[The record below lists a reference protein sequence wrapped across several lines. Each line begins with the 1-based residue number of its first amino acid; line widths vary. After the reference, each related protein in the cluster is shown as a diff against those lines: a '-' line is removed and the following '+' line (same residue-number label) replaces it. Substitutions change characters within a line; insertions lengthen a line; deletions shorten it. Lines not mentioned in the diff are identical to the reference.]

1 MCCLSLTGFAADTPA
16 QPAPKPQK
24 TIEERYLDGLDCL
37 KPVDLGCAQAA
48 LAMLPPASP
57 YAKILDAQIA
67 ATERDDERVLRLLL
81 PLQGNDNLLP
91 QAIASLHATLAQAYE
106 NQGNAL
112 RAVEQ
117 LQLIK
122 TNDQEGL
129 HQRIWRQLKSL
140 PRETLLELR
149 GESQDTQTQGWI
161 DLALAAASKSPATA
175 IDQWRTAY
183 PDHPVSAAF
192 LQQLLVTEPASTTTE
207 QPLGD
212 VALLLPLNESIYE
225 TAAAAFH
232 AGLMAARGSS
242 TTDVRVY
249 PTTGNKAE
257 IATIYQ
263 KAVAEGAQYV
273 VGPMTREEVTAL
285 ATSGLK
291 LVPTLALNNADQPNL
306 PENLTTFG
314 LPVEAEVTQVA
325 RIARALGMQSALVIA
340 SENPLSK
347 RMAQDF
353 LQEWKAQEGTLVA
366 EKSFGADTNLAE
378 LKADLGTRN
387 ADMIFLAATY
397 DEARLIRPYLDPA
410 LPTFST
416 SHIYDG
422 VAQNPENATL
432 SAIHFVDMPWMVN
445 QDHPDFAPYREA
457 ADKLPPG
464 EAQRWFAVGVDAW
477 HILAEKAAGK
487 SLLLPG
493 LSGTLHMEGNSVVR
507 DLPMAQFR
515 AEGVVLENAR

>member
-1 MCCLSLTGFAADTPA
+1 MTGFAAETPA
-16 QPAPKPQK
+16 QPAPKPAK
-24 TIEERYLDGLDCL
+24 TVEERYSDGLECL
-37 KPVDLGCAQAA
+37 KQADAGCAQAT

-67 ATERDDERVLRLLL
+67 ATARDDERVLRLLL
-81 PLQGNDNLLP
+81 PLQGNANLLP

-106 NQGNAL
+106 NQGNTL
-112 RAVEQ
+112 RAIEQ
-117 LQLIK
+117 LQQIK
-122 TNDQEGL
+122 TEDTEAI

-149 GESQDTQTQGWI
+149 GESQDTLTQGWV
-161 DLALAAASKSPATA
+161 DLAIAAASKSPANA
-175 IDQWRTAY
+175 VSQWRSAY

-192 LQQLLVTEPASTTTE
+192 LQQLSLTEPAATNTE

-212 VALLLPLNESIYE
+212 VALLLPLNESAYE

-232 AGLMAARGSS
+232 AGLMAARGASA
-242 TTDVRVY
+242 TDVRVY
-249 PTTGNKAE
+249 PTTGSKAE
-257 IATIYQ
+257 IVAIYQ

-285 ATSGLK
+285 AASGLK
-291 LVPTLALNNADQPNL
+291 LVPTLTLNNADQPNL

-314 LPVEAEVTQVA
+314 MPVETEVAQSA
-325 RIARALGMQSALVIA
+325 RLARALGMQSAIVVA
-340 SENPLSK
+340 SDNPLSR
-347 RMAQDF
+347 RMVQAF

-366 EKSFGADTNLAE
+366 EKNFGIDTNLAE
-378 LKADLGTRN
+378 LKADLGARS
-387 ADMIFLAATY
+387 ADMIFLAATS
-397 DEARLIRPYLDPA
+397 DEARLVRPYLDA
-410 LPTFST
+410 AIPTFST

-422 VAQNPENATL
+422 VEQNPENVPLT
-432 SAIHFVDMPWMVN
+432 AIHFVDMPWMVN

-477 HILAEKAAGK
+477 HILAAKAAGK

-515 AEGVVLENAR
+515 AEGVVLENTR